1 MSSQTALTDLESRLA
16 APDGA
21 VQRDAMMARTQGLA
35 RRLRAELDAGLSRA
49 DFAAYSAVAAAADA
63 ATAVL
68 ADYPLSPERGGDA
81 SAPANAFPSFSPR

>member
-1 MSSQTALTDLESRLA
+1 MSSHTALTDLESRLA

-21 VQRDAMMARTQGLA
+21 VQRDAMVARTQGLA
-35 RRLRAELDAGLSRA
+35 RRLRAELDAGLPRA

-68 ADYPLSPERGGDA
+68 VDYPLPQDRGADA
-81 SAPANAFPSFSPR
+81 RAPAQPFSSFSPR